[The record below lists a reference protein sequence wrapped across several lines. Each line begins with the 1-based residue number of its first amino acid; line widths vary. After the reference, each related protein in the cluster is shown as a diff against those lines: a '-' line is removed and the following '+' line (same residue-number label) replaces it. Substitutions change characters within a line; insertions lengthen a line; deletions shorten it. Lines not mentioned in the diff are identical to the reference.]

1 MESDVFRAKECTS
14 RVCEIHERQ
23 LKRIHQ
29 EVGRDIEWMKLETKK
44 YYDLKRTDTIDL
56 KPGERRRRTSGGQ
69 SFNIKTGRESQKL
82 DCVKIGPYQIE
93 RKLPNDNYRV
103 TLPPRMRIH
112 PIFHVSLLSQTDNPV
127 STEGIDIVNEYEVEA
142 IVAKR
147 RKKGRT
153 EYLVNWKGY
162 EKSDNTWEPT
172 ENLHCP
178 EKVIEFEQKSKARP
192 HDGQ

>member
-1 MESDVFRAKECTS
+1 
-14 RVCEIHERQ
+14 
-23 LKRIHQ
+23 
-29 EVGRDIEWMKLETKK
+29 MKLETKK

-93 RKLPNDNYRV
+93 RKLLNDNYRV

-127 STEGIDIVNEYEVEA
+127 STEGVDIVNEYEVEA

-153 EYLVNWKGY
+153 EYTVLKKSSSLNKSRKQGLTTGNDVVKTGEAIVKGM
-162 EKSDNTWEPT
+162 EGECQFRASGGLL
-172 ENLHCP
+172 ENQGLQ
-178 EKVIEFEQKSKARP
+178 FSQR
-192 HDGQ
+192 